1 MTWTFR
7 RLTDD
12 DLALL
17 HEWLNEP
24 GVVRF
29 WEGDDV
35 SWPGV
40 IAQYGSPEIRST
52 LATDFPDFDYDEE
65 EADFDWEHV
74 EVYLGLLDDEPA
86 GWIQCVAIEPYA
98 DHDEVK
104 AWIEL
109 GYELEGATI
118 DYLIGDPAARGKGL
132 GSAMID
138 RFTDEIVFGQHPEWN
153 QVGVSPVRANVASC
167 RALAKAGYE
176 LVGSFDD
183 PEFGQ
188 CDLYV
193 CRRS

>member
-7 RLTDD
+7 RLSDE
-12 DLALL
+12 DLPLL

-40 IAQYGSPEIRST
+40 IAQYGSPEARAT
-52 LATDFPDFDYDEE
+52 LETDFPDFDYDEE

-74 EVYLGLLDDEPA
+74 EVYLGLLDGEPT
-86 GWIQCVAIEPYA
+86 GWIQCVAVEPYS

-104 AWIEL
+104 AWVEL

-118 DYLIGDPAARGKGL
+118 DYLIGDPAARGNGW
-132 GSAMID
+132 GSAMIEN
-138 RFTDEIVFGQHPEWN
+138 FVHAIVFGQHAEWP

-167 RALAKAGYE
+167 RALAKAGFE
-176 LVGSFDD
+176 LFGSFDD
-183 PEFGQ
+183 PEFGP
-188 CDLYV
+188 CDLYT
-193 CRRS
+193 RRR